1 MIQAELLHIR
11 RLAIVAI
18 AMALL
23 VLSVIPAAGAGDL
36 APGGTFS
43 DDDGNI
49 HEGNIEAIA
58 AVGITRGCN
67 PPANDLYCPG
77 AAVNRGQMAAFLVRA
92 LDLPAASQDY
102 FTDDDESI
110 FEDDINRLA
119 EAGITKGCNPPTN
132 DLYCPDSKVTREQM
146 AAFLVRALDLTD
158 DGGGN
163 LFTDDDSSI
172 FEKDID
178 KLGTAGITRG
188 CNPPTNNRFCPKDLV
203 LRDQMASFL
212 ARALGLDPITP
223 PPPVAGGNF
232 ISMFVAVR
240 QGDGGVFVGA
250 CGETAVIDANRFRS
264 SEMLEAIDSI
274 GSRSIEWIATTH
286 YDADHLGAIVDVATA
301 SGVTVGQFYDRGGDR
316 TVKDSATYRG
326 YYDYVTGLGKRTSL
340 NIGDVITLCS
350 GADRVIFT
358 VVSAGTDGT
367 AAGGVAVSEEN
378 DRGLCF
384 HIEYGDFD
392 MVVCSDING
401 VDDGSRTDVETPVA
415 NTVGEVEFLKVNHH
429 GSSFSSNSHYV
440 NTTSPRAVVISTGAN
455 GFGHP
460 SAVVIARWDT
470 VGDVYRTQDASNSL
484 IDGDV
489 TISTTGADTF
499 ALTTSGSG
507 VAKIYGLD
515 E

>member
-1 MIQAELLHIR
+1 MNQPEPIHR
-11 RLAIVAI
+11 GLAVVAI
-18 AMALL
+18 AA
-23 VLSVIPAAGAGDL
+23 VLMFSVAAVAQAGDL
-36 APGGTFS
+36 PPGGTFS
-43 DDDGNI
+43 DDNGNT
-49 HEGNIEAIA
+49 HEANIEAIA

-67 PPANDLYCPG
+67 PPANSLYCPG
-77 AAVNRGQMAAFLVRA
+77 SAVTRGQMAAFLVRA
-92 LDLPAASQDY
+92 LGLPATATDY
-102 FTDDDESI
+102 FTDDEDSI
-110 FEDDINRLA
+110 FENDINSLA
-119 EAGITKGCNPPTN
+119 QSGITRGCNPPSN
-132 DLYCPDSKVTREQM
+132 NRFCPDSKVTREQM
-146 AAFLVRALDLTD
+146 AAFLVRALNLTD
-158 DGGGN
+158 DGGGD
-163 LFTDDDSSI
+163 LFTDDDTSI
-172 FEKDID
+172 FESDID
-178 KLGTAGITRG
+178 KLAAAGITKG
-188 CNPPTNNRFCPKDLV
+188 CNPPANTNYCPKDLV

-223 PPPVAGGNF
+223 PPPVAGGDF
-232 ISMFVAVR
+232 VSMFVAVR

-250 CGETAVIDANRFRS
+250 CGETAVIDANRFRGN
-264 SEMLEAIDSI
+264 EMLGAIDTI
-274 GSRSIEWIATTH
+274 GSRNIKWIATTH

-316 TVKDSATYRG
+316 TVKDTATYRG

-340 NIGDVITLCS
+340 DIGNVITLCS
-350 GADRVIFT
+350 GADRVTFT

-367 AAGGVAVSEEN
+367 AAGGAVVSEEN

-401 VDDGSRTDVETPVA
+401 VDDGSRTNVETPVA
-415 NTVGEVEFLKVNHH
+415 NVVGEVEFLKVNHH

-460 SAVVIARWDT
+460 SGVVIARWDI
-470 VGDVYRTQDASNSL
+470 VGDVYRTQDGSNNL

-489 TISTTGADTF
+489 TISTTGAETF